1 MKPNVKR
8 GLILWLP
15 LALVSALFIVF
26 WRGLMAPDDH
36 VIASQMVGKPL
47 PEFTAP
53 AALPGQPG
61 ASAADFRDG
70 KPKLL
75 NVFASWCLPC
85 IAEVPVLM
93 RLKTQG
99 VDVAGIAIHDTT
111 PALEKFLGQHG
122 NPYSRIGHD
131 EGSRLQI
138 ALGSSGV
145 PETFVID
152 GKGIIVHQ
160 HIGVVNESDVP
171 KLLEML
177 GQKP

>member
-1 MKPNVKR
+1 MMR
-8 GLILWLP
+8 RLILWLP
-15 LALVSALFIVF
+15 LALVISVFIVF
-26 WRGLMAPDDH
+26 ARGLLQPDDK
-36 VIASQMVGKPL
+36 VIASQMVGKRL

-53 AALPGQPG
+53 AAMPGQPG

-70 KPKLL
+70 KPRLL

-85 IAEVPVLM
+85 IAEVPVLLQM
-93 RLKTQG
+93 KASG
-99 VDVAGIAIHDTT
+99 VEIAGIAIHDTT
-111 PALEKFLGQHG
+111 PALEKFLGEHG
-122 NPYSRIGHD
+122 NPYVRVGHD

-152 GKGIIVHQ
+152 GKGVIVHQ
-160 HIGVVNESDVP
+160 HIGAVSERDVP

-177 GQKP
+177 GQRP

>member
-1 MKPNVKR
+1 MKPNMRR

-15 LALVSALFIVF
+15 LALVLALFIVF
-26 WRGLMAPDDH
+26 GRGLMQPDDH

-47 PEFTAP
+47 PEFAFP
-53 AALPGQPG
+53 AAMPGQPG

-93 RLKTQG
+93 RMKAQG
-99 VDVAGIAIHDTT
+99 VDVVGVAIHDTT

-131 EGSRLQI
+131 TGSRLQI

-152 GKGIIVHQ
+152 GKGMIVHQ
-160 HIGVVNESDVP
+160 HIGVVSESDVP
-171 KLLEML
+171 KLLAML
-177 GQKP
+177 GRK

>member
-1 MKPNVKR
+1 MNR
-8 GLILWLP
+8 RLILWLP
-15 LALVSALFIVF
+15 LALVIALFIVF
-26 WRGLMAPDDH
+26 LRGLMQPDDN
-36 VIASQMVGKPL
+36 VIASQMIGKPL

-61 ASAADFRDG
+61 AAAADFQGG
-70 KPKLL
+70 KPRLL

-93 RLKTQG
+93 RMQAMG
-99 VDVAGIAIHDTT
+99 ADIVGIAIHDTT
-111 PALEKFLGQHG
+111 PALEKFLGEHG

-131 EGSRLQI
+131 SGSRLQI

-152 GKGIIVHQ
+152 GKGTIVHQ
-160 HIGVVNESDVP
+160 HIGVVSQADVP
-171 KLLEML
+171 KLMAML
-177 GQKP
+177 GKQP